1 LVAFAEAVNVPVVPT
16 LMGWGA
22 IPDDHVLMA
31 GMVGLQ
37 TSHRYGNATM
47 LQSDFVL
54 GIGNRWANRHTGSV
68 ETYTKGRSFVHVDIE
83 PTQIGRV
90 FNPDLGIVS
99 DARAALELFV
109 TVAKEWRKAG
119 KLKERQAWPAE
130 CQDRKRTMLRK
141 SHFDDIPIKPQRV
154 YEEMSKAFGR
164 DTCYV
169 SVIGLSQIAGAQFLG
184 VYHPRNWINAG
195 QAGPLGWTLPAAL
208 GVRAADPTKE
218 IVALSGDYD
227 FQFLIEEL
235 AVGAQFKLPYIHVVV
250 NNSYLG
256 LIRQAQRGFE
266 MDYQVQ
272 LSFENINAPELG
284 AYGVDHVAVAEGLG
298 CKAIRVTD
306 PNHAPAAFATARE
319 LMAKYSVPVVVEFI
333 LERVTNIAMGTEI
346 DNIVEFEEVLNLP
359 LDEPA
364 STAARQAGT
373 LQPAE

>member
-1 LVAFAEAVNVPVVPT
+1 
-16 LMGWGA
+16 
-22 IPDDHVLMA
+22 
-31 GMVGLQ
+31 
-37 TSHRYGNATM
+37 
-47 LQSDFVL
+47 
-54 GIGNRWANRHTGSV
+54 
-68 ETYTKGRSFVHVDIE
+68 
-83 PTQIGRV
+83 V
-90 FNPDLGIVS
+90 FNPEFGIVS

-119 KLKERQAWPAE
+119 KLRERQAWPAA

-141 SHFDDIPIKPQRV
+141 SHFDDMPIKPQRV

-184 VYHPRNWINAG
+184 VYGPRNWINAG

-208 GVRAADPTKE
+208 GVSAADPSRQ

-284 AYGVDHVAVAEGLG
+284 AYGVDHIAVARGLG
-298 CKAIRVTD
+298 CKAIRVTA
-306 PNHAPAAFATARE
+306 PNHAQAAFATARE
-319 LMAKYSVPVVVEFI
+319 WMAEFQVPVVVEFI

-346 DNIVEFEEVLNLP
+346 DNIIEFEEVLDLP
-359 LDEPA
+359 LDDTPTRPSAPQSGKLLPA
-364 STAARQAGT
+364 
-373 LQPAE
+373 